1 MYYLYLEQEL
11 AVALSLISQDYS
23 WRLTPTYLYI
33 YVHFLLLDSS
43 ISCGYHVYTW
53 SPFFNRSRIKTLH
66 IYRSTLFLWGFWRY
80 SDFLECETSLRKQRY
95 IDFHWNKLNLE
106 LNKFVITGLLAK
118 KISMVYL
125 KFQILLPEQNVILI
139 KTRLFNKPKEDNTL
153 LKDAQLNFFARF
165 LYRDK
170 KEYQAQVVRK

>member
-1 MYYLYLEQEL
+1 M
-11 AVALSLISQDYS
+11 
-23 WRLTPTYLYI
+23 
-33 YVHFLLLDSS
+33 
-43 ISCGYHVYTW
+43 
-53 SPFFNRSRIKTLH
+53 
-66 IYRSTLFLWGFWRY
+66 
-80 SDFLECETSLRKQRY
+80 
-95 IDFHWNKLNLE
+95 
-106 LNKFVITGLLAK
+106 NKFVITGLLAK

-125 KFQILLPEQNVILI
+125 KFQILLPEQYVILI

>member
-1 MYYLYLEQEL
+1 MYIHG
-11 AVALSLISQDYS
+11 AL
-23 WRLTPTYLYI
+23 
-33 YVHFLLLDSS
+33 
-43 ISCGYHVYTW
+43 
-53 SPFFNRSRIKTLH
+53 FFNRSRIKTLH
-66 IYRSTLFLWGFWRY
+66 LYRSTLFLWGFWRY

-125 KFQILLPEQNVILI
+125 KFQILLPEQNGILI
-139 KTRLFNKPKEDNTL
+139 KNRLFNKPKEDNTL
-153 LKDAQLNFFARF
+153 LRDAQLNFFARF

-170 KEYQAQVVRK
+170 KKRVPSASSEKVVMRLGVVNTRSIPYYCWRFQQFFTKYNFSCLLINWTDWNKHI